1 MADVVLIHGTT
12 QTPAGWRRLA
22 DELASREHRA
32 VTVDLADGSANSIAD
47 YAALVARQ
55 VPDDISAPIVV
66 AHSGSSPLLPSVAR
80 RLGARRQ
87 VWLAALVPDGRRS
100 VLDEIRAAPT
110 DIFHAE
116 WIGQD
121 PTADPIL
128 AAHFLFHDCDLE
140 TLRWALTTLRL
151 FAPSVLYAETV
162 TLAPEIPST
171 YVVASHDR
179 ALRAD
184 WCRREAAR
192 RLDADIV
199 ELNTGHCPHVSA
211 PAALAG
217 ELDRLARS

>member
-12 QTPAGWRRLA
+12 QTPAGWRRLEN
-22 DELASREHRA
+22 ELASREHRA
-32 VTVDLADGSANSIAD
+32 ITVDLADGSASSIAD
-47 YAALVARQ
+47 CAAIVARQ
-55 VPDDISAPIVV
+55 VPEDISAPIVA

-80 RLGARRQ
+80 LLGARRQ

-100 VLDEIRAAPT
+100 VLEEVQAAPT
-110 DIFHAE
+110 EIFHVE
-116 WIGQD
+116 WLGQD

-128 AAHFLFHDCDLE
+128 AAYFLFHDCDLE
-140 TLRWALTTLRL
+140 TLRWALATLRL
-151 FAPSVLYAETV
+151 FTPSVLYADVV

-184 WCRREAAR
+184 WCRREATR

-199 ELNTGHCPHVSA
+199 ELSTGHCPHVSA
-211 PAALAG
+211 PAALAV